1 MAGDTLLDLSAAR
14 TVTLTDRGRTF
25 KLHCRRITKDD
36 YLAYFAA
43 FRVTSEQTQDGL
55 VRSQDYSSAS
65 LVLAERVLVD
75 AEGYTVTEGKLT
87 DLPNWQS
94 RIPLAHRF
102 VLGNTLVD
110 AGPSKPAEDAFF
122 NIRANGEEVSIDA
135 VWSAAEDG
143 SMTKFEGLKHIFKT
157 PTPAQHKRF
166 RDASSRAL
174 VVGGS
179 RTGLTIYYGAHATL
193 VDLYDELIVHVDGYA
208 FEQVSMCGLPAQT
221 IAREMDCWHK
231 FVAAKQL
238 FDPESYVQ
246 PVQPEATEEVA
257 GE

>member
-1 MAGDTLLDLSAAR
+1 MDTLLDLAAPR

-25 KLHCRRITKDD
+25 KLRCRRITKED

-43 FRVTSEQTQDGL
+43 FRVTSEQTQEGI
-55 VRSQDYSSAS
+55 VRTNDYSSAS

-75 AEGYTVTEGKLT
+75 AEGYNVKSGKLT

-94 RIPLAHRF
+94 RIPLTHRF

-110 AGPSKPAEDAFF
+110 AGPSKPSNDDFF
-122 NIRANGEEVSIDA
+122 EISDKGEEVSIDA

-143 SMTKFEGLKHIFKT
+143 SMTKFEGLTHIFKT
-157 PTPAQHKRF
+157 PTPAQHKRY

-179 RTGLTIYYGAHATL
+179 RSGLTVYYGAHATL
-193 VDLYDELIVHVDGYA
+193 VELYDELIIGTEGYQ
-208 FEQVSMCGLPAQT
+208 FSVGGTVPK
-221 IAREMDCWHK
+221 EMDCWHK

-246 PVQPEATEEVA
+246 PFHPEPTVEAA